1 MAVNQDR
8 AQWGPALSV
17 FTCSYLRFPG
27 AGVVVQ
33 EHVDDDL
40 SIGSRRVPQRLTLFG
55 IRVGWRVALMENAER
70 GSSTMRTTWRTDW
83 MPEPFG
89 VDPDVSLPAA

>member
-1 MAVNQDR
+1 MCHSFVSAFP
-8 AQWGPALSV
+8 PALVWWFRSMS
-17 FTCSYLRFPG
+17 TTIS
-27 AGVVVQ
+27 
-33 EHVDDDL
+33 

-89 VDPDVSLPAA
+89 VDPDVSLPTA